1 MSLQDLALAMAEC
14 VRSDIDALF
23 RGEADVHESW
33 LRDPRGSQKTMAGMP
48 GLLTRYRIGL

>member
-1 MSLQDLALAMAEC
+1 MAEC